1 MTVHLSARIA
11 WHMDGWNGRVCKE
24 PSTNTYCVGT
34 HSYPGTAIKD
44 TRDLPWE
51 MQADGRHCSELDEI
65 PPCVFSI
72 NAFGDRAM
80 TGYSDPPDWY
90 PAQDRLTWDLPPS
103 TVCIWPFEEMY
114 KDDVRATS
122 GNRQYDYDK
131 RRAFAEEY
139 LARVE
144 PDSSLVFYYSNYSNP
159 YSEEDAPRYVVVGAS
174 RVKSVSQIRNY
185 EGMTPDARSQ
195 YGGGFVWAAD
205 LTSHYPD
212 EGLRLPYHAY
222 IDRPED
228 AARFLVVP
236 PNPANFKYA
245 TRQFSDDEAL
255 ELVERLVEAVHQL
268 QAMGDTTEDWSR
280 RLDWLHSQVGLLWQA
295 RGLYPGMS
303 PVLDHLLAPALIP
316 WFKEQVE
323 GGKEQEAK
331 SAIFDLLDGA
341 GDLPGA
347 RLNDTEVKAVR
358 RRWKL
363 LEAPQRE
370 MLSDIVVRFDLPRS
384 QLAKI
389 LDHERESYGIA
400 ATAGEVC
407 DNPYV
412 LAEQFVG
419 DSTDDLIS
427 FSKIDRGMLPSPELG
442 GSALAERD
450 DWRRLRSLLV
460 ERLRRQQSDVFVSGG
475 QLIHDVN
482 ERLSVHPE
490 WKRHQFTPQHLE
502 ADRAELE
509 AALVIRHEQSGAWV
523 YLRQVYEDERLLE
536 AQLRKL
542 EERLDIAFKVPMT
555 EERWRGSLRDPNSA
569 LAERAAVEYDEAIA
583 GQAEVCSSIFR
594 KPLCVLAGEAGTGK
608 TTVVKSLLE
617 AIERT
622 EGAGA
627 TFQLLAPTG
636 KAAERLR
643 ERTGRREQ
651 TSTVHSF
658 LASNGW
664 LNDNF
669 TFKSHGGKREDGYA
683 TYVID
688 ECSMLSLDLL
698 ATLFRAINWNSVR
711 RLILV
716 GDPSQLPPIGRGRV
730 FADVIDWLRPEG
742 AVGELRVNVRQM
754 ENRALDRGTAILEL
768 ADAYRR
774 RAPAATEDEADAGA
788 AEDILARVQEGGEVD
803 KDLRVLFWQGHE
815 DLTAKLVQQ
824 IVEDVETDKGTAQ
837 ADAPA
842 WKFWRTAFEDNKNPE
857 RIQVLSPYRG
867 EVHGTEALNVVL
879 QQIVQDRDAADLRQ
893 IDGIALGDKVIQ
905 IRNRPRSNSIWAYN
919 WETRTNER
927 VEVYN
932 GEMGFAAPHPFDSK
946 KLGWKGFRPDHF
958 RVRFSTKPDLGV
970 DYGKKLGKTP
980 DGRWRPPEPVEENL
994 ELAYAVSIHKAQG
1007 SEFERV
1013 YFIVPKHRRALL
1025 SRELFYTGLTRASR
1039 HCTLLIEEDISP
1051 LLSMRRLEQ
1060 SRLLAVNAS
1069 LFSFTP
1075 VPEALRRLGGWY
1087 EEGKIHS
1094 TLASFMVRSKS
1105 EVIIAN
1111 MLFERDVPFM
1121 YESPLYAPDGTF
1133 VLPDFTIKAQGQE
1146 WYWEHVGMLHDESY
1160 RNRWETKRAW
1170 YDKHFP
1176 GRLVTTLESASLSKG
1191 AASVIESLS

>member
-11 WHMDGWNGRVCKE
+11 WHMDGWSGRVCME
-24 PSTNTYCVGT
+24 PSTNTYCVGM

-51 MQADGRHCSELDEI
+51 TKNAGRHCSELDGI
-65 PPCVFSI
+65 PPCVYSI
-72 NAFGDRAM
+72 NAFGDKPIP
-80 TGYSDPPDWY
+80 GYSDPPSWY
-90 PAQDRLTWDLPPS
+90 PAEERLTWDLPAS

-114 KDDVRATS
+114 KAEVGATG
-122 GNRQYDYDK
+122 GNRQYDSDK

-139 LARVE
+139 LERIE

-159 YSEEDAPRYVVVGAS
+159 YSVDDGQRYVVVGAS
-174 RVKSVSQIRNY
+174 RVKNVSQVRNY
-185 EGMTPDARSQ
+185 EGMTPEARRQ

-205 LTSHYPD
+205 LTSRYPD

-222 IDRPED
+222 LDRPEE

-236 PNPANFKYA
+236 PNPTNFKYA

-255 ELVERLVEAVHQL
+255 ELVERLVESVHQL
-268 QAMGDTTEDWSR
+268 QEMDDASEDWAG
-280 RLDWLHSQVGLLWQA
+280 RLDWLHSQIGALWQA
-295 RGLYPGMS
+295 RGLYPGMA
-303 PVLDHLLAPALIP
+303 PVLGHLLAPAIIP
-316 WFKEQVE
+316 WFKGEAEQ
-323 GGKEQEAK
+323 GREQEAK
-331 SAIFDLLDGA
+331 HAVFAFLDGA
-341 GDLPGA
+341 GDLPGVGF
-347 RLNDTEVKAVR
+347 TEAGVKAVR

-363 LEAPQRE
+363 IEEPQRR
-370 MLSDIVVRFDLPRS
+370 MLSEVVVRLDLAQS

-389 LDHERESYGIA
+389 LGSEREAYGIT
-400 ATAGEVC
+400 ATAADVC

-419 DSTDDLIS
+419 DSVDDLIS
-427 FSKIDRGMLPSPELG
+427 FSKVDRGVLPSPELG
-442 GSALAERD
+442 GSALTERD

-460 ERLRRQQSDVFVSGG
+460 ERLRRQQADVFVAGE
-475 QLIHDVN
+475 QLIHEVN

-490 WKRHQFTPQHLE
+490 WKRHQFTQQYLE
-502 ADRAELE
+502 ADRDDLE
-509 AALVIRHEQSGAWV
+509 GALVMRYEQDCLWV
-523 YLRQVYEDERLLE
+523 YLRQAYEDERLLE
-536 AQLRKL
+536 DQLRKL
-542 EERLDIAFKVPMT
+542 EERAEISIKVPMT
-555 EERWRGSLRDPNSA
+555 EERWRGSLRDPKSA
-569 LAERAAVEYDEAIA
+569 LAARAAAQYDEAIA
-583 GQAEVCSSIFR
+583 SQAEVCAAIFR
-594 KPLCVLAGEAGTGK
+594 TPLCVLAGEAGTGK
-608 TTVVKSLLE
+608 TTVVKSLLD
-617 AIERT
+617 AVERT
-622 EGAGA
+622 EGAGV

-643 ERTGRREQ
+643 QRTGRPEQ

-669 TFKSHGGKREDGYA
+669 TFRRHGGRREDRFA

-730 FADVIDWLRPEG
+730 FADVIDWLRPQA

-774 RAPAATEDEADAGA
+774 RVPATTEEDADAGP
-788 AEDILARVQEGGEVD
+788 AEDILARVQDGGDVD
-803 KDLRVLFWQGHE
+803 KDLRVVFWNGHG
-815 DLTAKLVQQ
+815 DLTVKLVEQL
-824 IVEDVETDKGTAQ
+824 VADVKTDKGPAQ
-837 ADAPA
+837 DGTPA
-842 WKFWRTAFEDNKNPE
+842 WQFWKTAFDDNKNPE
-857 RIQVLSPYRG
+857 RMQVLSPYRG
-867 EVHGTEALNVVL
+867 EVHGTEALNLVL
-879 QQIVQDRDAADLRQ
+879 QRVVQERDAAELRQ

-905 IRNRPRSNSIWAYN
+905 VRNRPRSKAIWAYN
-919 WETRTNER
+919 WKTKTNER

-932 GEMGFAAPHPFDSK
+932 GEMGFAAPHPFDLK
-946 KLGWKGFRPDHF
+946 KLGWTGFRPKRF
-958 RVRFSTKPDLGV
+958 RVGFSTKPDLGV
-970 DYGKKLGKTP
+970 DYGKELGKTP
-980 DGRWRPPEPVEENL
+980 DGNWRPPEKVEENL

-1013 YFIVPKHRRALL
+1013 YFIVPKDRRALL

-1039 HCTLLIEEDISP
+1039 HCTLLIEGNISP

-1069 LFSFTP
+1069 LFSFNP
-1075 VPEALRRLGGWY
+1075 VPEALRRLGAWY
-1087 EEGKIHS
+1087 EEGKIHA

-1111 MLFERDVPFM
+1111 MLFERDMPFN
-1121 YESPLYAPDGTF
+1121 YESPLFAPDGTF
-1133 VLPDFTIKAQGQE
+1133 VLPDFTVKAQGQE

-1160 RNRWETKRAW
+1160 RNRWETKKQW
-1170 YDKHFP
+1170 YDEHFP
-1176 GRLVTTLESASLSKG
+1176 GRLVTTFESHELSTEASK
-1191 AASVIESLS
+1191 VIESLG